1 LGHEVKP
8 FLEVVKGAIIVRD
21 RMGMTGIAESPIKAS
36 VSSSKGWKGKGITGF
51 ERFVTNDV
59 GVGGF
64 VIAVVG
70 SGGSVSVGHL
80 SG

>member
-1 LGHEVKP
+1 M
-8 FLEVVKGAIIVRD
+8 KGAVIVRD
-21 RMGMTGIAESPIKAS
+21 GMGMTGITESPIKAS
-36 VSSSKGWKGKGITGF
+36 VGSSEGWKGKGVASF
-51 ERFVTNDV
+51 ERFVANDV

-64 VIAVVG
+64 VITVVD